1 MLNQESCRYIN
12 NNISDNSCNQS
23 FNETLFGESNGSD
36 MNRIA
41 FLVLG
46 ALGYVV
52 AWPFLVYDFKCV
64 PFGRV
69 AAVLF
74 GSLLMVVFTVISQEE
89 VFCILGQNDNLQTL
103 CLLLGMMMFGYYL
116 EREGLLSYLLTRLLH
131 KNRSFN
137 LILWLLCLM
146 TAALS
151 ALITNN
157 ATCVLLTPLILQE
170 HVRQKR
176 SKREYL
182 PLLLGI
188 ATSANIGSA
197 ATVMGNP
204 QNIYIAAKGDINL
217 AQTFLSL
224 FPAAM
229 VGLVINTLLLY
240 AYTYLFYLRKRKT
253 ETETDSL
260 VTSKDIMEI
269 TVSVAVSK
277 SKQPEELKEPKP
289 INKCKKIF
297 FSSAVVFFLL
307 LTVTLLCV
315 PPNENINFDLGLV
328 PVGCAGVLMV
338 LDGVVNKESGS
349 RLVRHID
356 WSVILL
362 FCGLF
367 VWLEGFKKTNLPKA
381 VFLELKGF
389 MSIDSVLGVLV
400 FTLFIIV
407 GSNLLSNVPMVFL
420 IVDYVR
426 CLPGVSD
433 SDGSVIVASLL
444 LAWVSTVA
452 GNFTLFG
459 SVANLIVAEK
469 AKRHIDY
476 TLGFFSY
483 LLFVLLS
490 TFVVL
495 FVGLPIVYFLGKVAS
510 GIV

>member
-12 NNISDNSCNQS
+12 NNLSANSCNHS

-46 ALGYVV
+46 TLAYVV
-52 AWPFLVYDFKCV
+52 VWPFLVYDFKCV

-74 GSLLMVVFTVISQEE
+74 GSLLMVAFTVISQKE
-89 VFCILGQNDNLQTL
+89 VFCILGQEENLQTL

-116 EREGLLSYLLTRLLH
+116 EREGLLSYLLTPLLN
-131 KNRSFN
+131 KNRSFY
-137 LILWLLCLM
+137 LILWLLCLIS
-146 TAALS
+146 AGIS
-151 ALITNN
+151 ALITND

-204 QNIYIAAKGDINL
+204 QNVYIAAKGGMNL
-217 AQTFLSL
+217 GETFLSL

-253 ETETDSL
+253 GTETDSL
-260 VTSKDIMEI
+260 VTSKDNLEI
-269 TVSVAVSK
+269 TVTVTVPR
-277 SKQPEELKEPKP
+277 SKQPEGSKR

-297 FSSAVVFFLL
+297 FSSAVVFFLF
-307 LTVTLLCV
+307 LTVALLCV
-315 PPNENINFDLGLV
+315 PPNDNVNFDLGLV

-362 FCGLF
+362 FSGLF
-367 VWLEGFKKTNLPKA
+367 VWLGGFKKTNLPKA
-381 VFLELKGF
+381 VFLELKGS

-400 FTLFIIV
+400 FTLFIII

-469 AKRHIDY
+469 AKRHINY
-476 TLGFFSY
+476 TLGFFSF
-483 LLFVLLS
+483 LLFGLFS

-495 FVGLPIVYFLGKVAS
+495 FVGLPIVYFLGQVAS
-510 GIV
+510 GIK

>member
-1 MLNQESCRYIN
+1 MLNQESCRYVEN
-12 NNISDNSCNQS
+12 NQNASCNQS

-41 FLVLG
+41 FLILG

-52 AWPFLVYDFKCV
+52 VWPFLVYDFKCV

-89 VFCILGQNDNLQTL
+89 VFCILGQKDNLQTL
-103 CLLLGMMMFGYYL
+103 CLLLGMMTFGYYL
-116 EREGLLSYLLTRLLH
+116 EREGLLSYLLTPLLN
-131 KNRSFN
+131 KNRSFY

-146 TAALS
+146 TAGIS
-151 ALITNN
+151 ALITND

-204 QNIYIAAKGDINL
+204 QNVYIAAKGNINL
-217 AQTFLSL
+217 GETFLSL

-253 ETETDSL
+253 GTETDSL
-260 VTSKDIMEI
+260 VTSKDLMELTE
-269 TVSVAVSK
+269 TVTAPK
-277 SKQPEELKEPKP
+277 SKQPEEPKEPKR

-297 FSSAVVFFLL
+297 FSSAVIFFLF

-315 PPNENINFDLGLV
+315 PPNESVNFDLGLV

-367 VWLEGFKKTNLPKA
+367 VWLGGFKKTNLPKA

-389 MSIDSVLGVLV
+389 MSINSVLGVLV

-426 CLPGVSD
+426 CLPGVSGD
-433 SDGSVIVASLL
+433 SSVIVASLL

-469 AKRHIDY
+469 AKRHINY
-476 TLGFFSY
+476 TLGFFSF
-483 LLFVLLS
+483 LLFGLFS